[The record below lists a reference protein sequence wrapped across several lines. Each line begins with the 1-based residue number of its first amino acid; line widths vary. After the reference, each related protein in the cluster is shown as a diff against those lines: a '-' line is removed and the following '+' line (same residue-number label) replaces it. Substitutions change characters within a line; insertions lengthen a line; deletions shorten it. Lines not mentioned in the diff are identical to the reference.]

1 VSVVVSAT
9 LAASLLSVLSVV
21 GLATVPAV
29 AATASSGGGF
39 VAVAPSQ
46 KLVDTSS
53 GVGISA
59 TLGAASTTAFQVLG
73 QAGVPA
79 SGVGAVSVDLEAT
92 GSSAGSYLTLWADG
106 TTRPSISTM
115 NLTTG
120 VTADSAAIVAVGSDG
135 KVEVYNAAGTV
146 NLRVVVNGY
155 YTAAT
160 GAAAPGGYVP
170 IAPTRLVDTR
180 NGTGVA
186 LAQIPAGG
194 SVDVQVD
201 GVAGITGESAVFA
214 NLTVPAASS
223 GGSLY
228 AYASGASSG
237 GQPILSFSTT
247 TRSAG
252 AIVAVGSNGKIT
264 LRNGSTTTAIDV
276 LVDVPGFFSASSST
290 GGGFT
295 AVSARLLDTRTTT
308 AVAAHGSVNLQI
320 GGSNGIPVRFG
331 AAAVDL
337 VAISGASSGY
347 LNAWPTVQSM
357 PATSLDSFQA
367 STATSSMAVVAPDS
381 AGSISV
387 YNGSSV
393 PIQLVVD
400 LQGWFAYNTPPAN
413 GAAYDPAA
421 AAQVREDQC
430 LMSTMVRMG
439 GPATRQVATTGLDG
453 TDAQLHTAAAAD
465 YTNATATP
473 LHAAYA
479 KDVAAYTAQ
488 AAALFN
494 RDGAWAQPLAG
505 LPVPLDYA
513 SNADF
518 LKPPGQLGGDSYFDT
533 VGLGPWLED
542 RMGKSED
549 QLYTDPTPLAGA
561 DSVTAATALGNS
573 LFRQPTDGNDP
584 NFQRDYNEYR
594 AWQDMTFMH
603 GLFADDT
610 RMLLENGGFA
620 RSAPAPGTA
629 EFRVAV
635 EDLKT
640 RFASC
645 EWRNPQ
651 DPNNVLGAEVQTA
664 ATEWQAEIAGQ
675 QQQRDAVFAASVKA
689 TAALMAGSKALGEA
703 LGQSWLADHLS
714 HWQAYW
720 GPGGAGAAG
729 TGPITFQL
737 KSATTQCLDDRGG
750 STANSAVVESYTC
763 TGGTAQQWTPTSN
776 GVLDGPL
783 VNTAGK
789 TCLDVD
795 GNHGPQVPG
804 TVVQL
809 YTCNGTA
816 SQHWQYTTTAGVT
829 RLYNVG
835 SKLCLN
841 FASTAQGAGAT
852 VGTCDGSAPE
862 QFTAQQNNT
871 GTSTGIY
878 SPGYP
883 TAAQFTSVK
892 NALPVAQAAAKAQ
905 LLVAQQQ
912 AAIAQQ
918 LASDTTTAEQEAY
931 AIADAAG
938 EPRGRGL
945 LAGQQEAQVTMAS
958 SAALQAIAKATETAY
973 QATTASAA
981 DGATLQALAETQTHA
996 STAAFRLA
1004 AANEADAQAKAAA
1017 AGAALQAKNAAA
1029 ANTTAQGALA
1039 TVKQAEQTAKT
1050 AADTAHA
1057 KRQAAEAQ
1065 QATAAAKKNEAAA
1078 DEATAANDQA
1088 TADQDAAQAATALA
1102 AAQTAGAT
1110 AAQKRSAA
1118 TQSDQAATAARQK
1131 AWDAEQ
1137 AKNALTA
1144 KADAAN
1150 AYADAEAG
1158 NSDAQDAQ
1166 TAATAADTDAAN
1178 ASTAADGAS
1187 SAADA
1192 ATAAAQAADA
1202 AATQAEAA
1210 ASRAQSDADAAQAAK
1225 ATADAA
1231 VRTGEAAV
1239 AIAVTASQQAS
1250 SDASAAQA
1258 DAATALAQAKQAQT
1272 DAIAADT
1279 AAQAAQASAATAAGY
1294 AHTTAQA
1301 AGAAASAAAQVVAPA
1316 NDAIQLG
1323 APYVNTDASAGLAVL
1338 SAQASKTVADQ
1349 QQAVAQ
1355 AKSAQAAQAAQQ
1367 AQAIADA
1374 ATGDAKAAQVPVAD
1388 AAAQA
1393 AQAQA
1398 SAQQAV
1404 ASAAQAQKAL
1414 ADAQAA
1420 QAQTIAYDTA
1430 ATADAA
1436 AAQAAAQAAAG
1447 DATDARASAN
1457 AAESDAT
1464 AAQQAATT
1472 AQATAATAREVAA
1485 QADKDAAAAEAA
1497 AKDAEAQA
1505 ASAQQAATAAE
1516 QAQDA
1521 SSVTSGGA
1529 TGTPQMFTT
1538 EKVTP
1543 IGDPVPDNDCV
1554 LGLGSTG
1561 CDVTFTLNF
1570 TLTIDFYLC
1579 DDTTAPADVTAAG
1592 CPPDSTT
1599 FLDSQSQPGSQ
1610 KVTHHFSTWDI
1621 TKAIDA
1627 GVIQGL
1633 WDSITSDFVNCA
1645 HGNISSCAW
1654 AATWFVP
1661 QSKIIDAVSLI
1672 GKLNDALRAGI
1683 GIEDALKAV
1692 EAIGLDAKAMAA
1704 IEAEAHLVEDAFQA
1718 CKTNSFPGDTQVL
1731 LSNGTH
1737 KPISQVH
1744 AGDLLLANDP
1754 ATGAFRPEPV
1764 TEAFSHSTD
1773 RLVDITLA
1781 DGGTLTSTAGHR
1793 VFVDGRGWTYVSDLH
1808 SGDRL
1813 RAADGSP
1820 HRITA
1825 LRDRS
1830 GLQPQ
1835 QVFDLT
1841 VDGLHT
1847 FYVRTTAGQDV
1858 LVHNCMD
1865 IVKDEGVAG
1874 AHTITDHVTID
1885 DEKLQAKADE
1895 DGTATRWNDQN
1906 TAVTAVN
1913 KAFQGWMSKPANA
1926 KRLQSWLIAQSK
1938 RGGAFNPT
1946 TDLLPVTWQVRDMGA
1961 SLGTSFVR
1969 GGNQVGTATGNTVL
1983 IFLKYVGK
1991 ADPEKYVV
1999 YTAFPK

>member
-1 VSVVVSAT
+1 
-9 LAASLLSVLSVV
+9 
-21 GLATVPAV
+21 
-29 AATASSGGGF
+29 
-39 VAVAPSQ
+39 
-46 KLVDTSS
+46 
-53 GVGISA
+53 
-59 TLGAASTTAFQVLG
+59 
-73 QAGVPA
+73 
-79 SGVGAVSVDLEAT
+79 VGAVSVDLEAT
-92 GSSAGSYLTLWADG
+92 GSTAGSYLTLWADG
-106 TTRPSISTM
+106 TTKPSISTM

-135 KVEVYNAAGTV
+135 KAEVYNAAGTV

-155 YTAAT
+155 YTTAT

-170 IAPTRLVDTR
+170 ITPTRLVDTR

-194 SVDVQVD
+194 TVDVQVD

-214 NLTVPAASS
+214 NLTVPAASA

-252 AIVAVGSNGKIT
+252 AIVSVGANGRIT
-264 LRNGSTTTAIDV
+264 LRNGSTTTAIDL
-276 LVDVPGFFSASSST
+276 LVDVPGFFSTSSST

-308 AVAAHGSVNLQI
+308 AVASHGSVNLQI

-337 VAISGASSGY
+337 VAISGASGGY

-465 YTNATATP
+465 YTNATP

-488 AAALFN
+488 STALFN
-494 RDGAWAQPLAG
+494 RDSVWAKPLAG

-513 SNADF
+513 SQADF
-518 LKPPGQLGGDSYFDT
+518 LQPPGQLGGDSYFDT

-561 DSVTAATALGNS
+561 DSVAAATALGNS
-573 LFRQPTDGNDP
+573 LYPATPVYSVEKYPVKADFD
-584 NFQRDYNEYR
+584 RDYNEYR

-645 EWRNPQ
+645 EWRNPE

-737 KSATTQCLDDRGG
+737 KSATTQCLDDKGS
-750 STANSAVVESYTC
+750 STANSAVVQSYTC
-763 TGGTAQQWTPTSN
+763 NGSTAQQWTPTSN

-809 YTCNGTA
+809 YACNGTA

-871 GTSTGIY
+871 GTGTGIY
-878 SPGYP
+878 SPSYP

-892 NALPVAQAAAKAQ
+892 NALPVAQAAAQAQ

-918 LASDTTTAEQEAY
+918 LAADTTTAEQEAY

-945 LAGQQEAQVTMAS
+945 LAGQQEAQVTMAA

-1065 QATAAAKKNEAAA
+1065 QATAAAKKNQAAA

-1102 AAQTAGAT
+1102 AAQSAGSTAT
-1110 AAQKRSAA
+1110 QKRTAA

-1131 AWDAEQ
+1131 AWDAAQ
-1137 AKNALTA
+1137 AKNALQA

-1158 NSDAQDAQ
+1158 NADAQDAQ
-1166 TAATAADTDAAN
+1166 TAATAADNDAAN
-1178 ASTAADGAS
+1178 ASTAADSAS
-1187 SAADA
+1187 TAADA
-1192 ATAAAQAADA
+1192 ATSAAQAADA

-1250 SDASAAQA
+1250 SDAAAAQA
-1258 DAATALAQAKQAQT
+1258 DAATAVAQAKQAQT
-1272 DAIAADT
+1272 DAIAAGT

-1323 APYVNTDASAGLAVL
+1323 APYVDTDASAGLAVL

-1398 SAQQAV
+1398 SAQQAL

-1420 QAQTIAYDTA
+1420 QAQTVAYDTA

-1436 AAQAAAQAAAG
+1436 AAHAAAQAAAG

-1464 AAQQAATT
+1464 AAQQAATQ

-1485 QADKDAAAAEAA
+1485 QADQDAAAAEAA
-1497 AKDAEAQA
+1497 AKDAAAQA
-1505 ASAQQAATAAE
+1505 ASAQQAVAAAE
-1516 QAQDA
+1516 QQQDQK
-1521 SSVTSGGA
+1521 VLDSGGPTDTA
-1529 TGTPQMFTT
+1529 HMFTT
-1538 EKVTP
+1538 EKITNQS
-1543 IGDPVPDNDCV
+1543 DPKPLGDCV
-1554 LGLGSTG
+1554 LGLGNSG
-1561 CDVTFTLNF
+1561 CDVTFE
-1570 TLTIDFYLC
+1570 LTFDLTVDYYYC
-1579 DDTTAPADVTAAG
+1579 DSPTAPANVTAAG
-1592 CPPDSTT
+1592 CPSEDAL
-1599 FLDSQSQPGSQ
+1599 FLGSGPVQTGLTQ
-1610 KVTHHFSTWDI
+1610 KIKHHFSTWDI
-1621 TKAIDA
+1621 TKLVDQAVFDALWQSLTQDFVDCWHGSIGSCAISATWFAPPNKILEGARLAEAVRAAIRVNTGLEDAMASIKAAIDA
-1627 GVIQGL
+1627 QIISKSEAAGFYAQVAKQVANVAEINADVDPKLLAKLDSDAAYNRKDMLWLTTMPGGRIVWLETGSISAGLVHVIAG
-1633 WDSITSDFVNCA
+1633 
-1645 HGNISSCAW
+1645 HGEEFA
-1654 AATWFVP
+1654 
-1661 QSKIIDAVSLI
+1661 
-1672 GKLNDALRAGI
+1672 RAGI
-1683 GIEDALKAV
+1683 PLK
-1692 EAIGLDAKAMAA
+1692 D
-1704 IEAEAHLVEDAFQA
+1704 
-1718 CKTNSFPGDTQVL
+1718 
-1731 LSNGTH
+1731 
-1737 KPISQVH
+1737 
-1744 AGDLLLANDP
+1744 
-1754 ATGAFRPEPV
+1754 
-1764 TEAFSHSTD
+1764 
-1773 RLVDITLA
+1773 
-1781 DGGTLTSTAGHR
+1781 
-1793 VFVDGRGWTYVSDLH
+1793 VSDLI
-1808 SGDRL
+1808 RQ
-1813 RAADGSP
+1813 A
-1820 HRITA
+1820 
-1825 LRDRS
+1825 
-1830 GLQPQ
+1830 
-1835 QVFDLT
+1835 LT
-1841 VDGLHT
+1841 VGK
-1847 FYVRTTAGQDV
+1847 VV
-1858 LVHNCMD
+1858 
-1865 IVKDEGVAG
+1865 DEQGGPGRPIYNVIYNGTERNVA
-1874 AHTITDHVTID
+1874 IT
-1885 DEKLQAKADE
+1885 
-1895 DGTATRWNDQN
+1895 
-1906 TAVTAVN
+1906 
-1913 KAFQGWMSKPANA
+1913 
-1926 KRLQSWLIAQSK
+1926 
-1938 RGGAFNPT
+1938 
-1946 TDLLPVTWQVRDMGA
+1946 
-1961 SLGTSFVR
+1961 
-1969 GGNQVGTATGNTVL
+1969 VGSNG
-1983 IFLKYVGK
+1983 
-1991 ADPEKYVV
+1991 YVV
-1999 YTAFPK
+1999 GANLVSAP

>member
-1 VSVVVSAT
+1 MS
-9 LAASLLSVLSVV
+9 
-21 GLATVPAV
+21 
-29 AATASSGGGF
+29 
-39 VAVAPSQ
+39 
-46 KLVDTSS
+46 
-53 GVGISA
+53 
-59 TLGAASTTAFQVLG
+59 
-73 QAGVPA
+73 
-79 SGVGAVSVDLEAT
+79 AVSVDVEAT
-92 GSSAGSYLTLWADG
+92 GSSAGGYLALWADG
-106 TTRPSISTM
+106 TAKPSTSTV

-120 VTADSAAIVAVGSDG
+120 VTADNAAILAVGSDG
-135 KVEVYNAAGTV
+135 KVDVYNAAGTV
-146 NLRVVVNGY
+146 DVRVVVNGY
-155 YTAAT
+155 YTTTAGT
-160 GAAAPGGYVP
+160 VAPGGYVP

-180 NGTGVA
+180 VGTGAVM
-186 LAQIPAGG
+186 AQVPAGG
-194 SVDVQVD
+194 SIDVQVD

-214 NLTVPAASS
+214 NLTVPLPAA

-228 AYASGASSG
+228 AYPSGAASG
-237 GQPILSFSTT
+237 GQPIIDFSST
-247 TRSAG
+247 TRSSG

-264 LRNGSTTTAIDV
+264 LRNGSTTAAIDV
-276 LVDVPGFFSASSST
+276 MMDISGFFAAAAST

-295 AVSARLLDTRTTT
+295 PVAARLLDTRTT
-308 AVAAHGSVNLQI
+308 AAIPANSAVNLQV
-320 GGSNGIPVRFG
+320 GGTNGIPAHFG
-331 AAAVDL
+331 AAALNL
-337 VAISGASSGY
+337 VAISGNSPGH
-347 LNAWPTVQSM
+347 LVAWPTGQSM
-357 PATSLDSFQA
+357 PTLSLDQFQA
-367 STATSSMAVVAPDS
+367 SAVTAAMSVVAANS
-381 AGSISV
+381 TGSVSV
-387 YNGSSV
+387 YNSSAA
-393 PIQLVVD
+393 PIQVVVD
-400 LQGWFAYNTPPAN
+400 LQGWFAYIPPPSN
-413 GAAYDPAA
+413 GAAFDPAA

-430 LMSTMVRMG
+430 LMSTMVRLG
-439 GPATRQVATTGLDG
+439 GPVTRQVATAGLDG
-453 TDAQLHTAAAAD
+453 TDAQLHTAADRNYA
-465 YTNATATP
+465 NETATP
-473 LHAAYA
+473 LHAGYTQDA
-479 KDVAAYTAQ
+479 AAYKAQ
-488 AAALFN
+488 GAALFN
-494 RDGAWAQPLAG
+494 EDGVWEKPLQG
-505 LPVPLDYA
+505 LPVPLDYPSDA
-513 SNADF
+513 AF
-518 LKPPGQLGGDSYFDT
+518 LQAPGQLGGDSYFDT

-542 RMGKSED
+542 RMGSSED
-549 QLYTDPTPLAGA
+549 KLYTDPTPLAGA
-561 DSVTAATALGNS
+561 DSVTAATALGNALYS
-573 LFRQPTDGNDP
+573 QPTDGNDP
-584 NFQRDYNEYR
+584 NFAREYNEYN

-620 RSAPAPGTA
+620 RTASAPGTA

-645 EWRNPQ
+645 EWRNPE
-651 DPNNVLGAEVQTA
+651 DPNNVLGAEVQA
-664 ATEWQAEIAGQ
+664 ASTEWQAEIAGQ
-675 QQQRDAVFAASVKA
+675 VEQRDAVFADSTKA
-689 TAALMAGSKALGEA
+689 TAALAAGSKALGEA
-703 LGQSWLADHLS
+703 LGQSWSADHLS

-720 GPGGAGAAG
+720 GPGGAGFAG

-737 KSATTQCLDDRGG
+737 KSATTQCLDDKGG

-763 TGGTAQQWTPTSN
+763 NGGRAQQWTPTSN

-783 VNTAGK
+783 VNTAGN

-795 GNHGPQVPG
+795 GTHGPQVPG

-809 YTCNGTA
+809 YKCNGTA

-852 VGTCDGSAPE
+852 VGTCNGSAPE

-878 SPGYP
+878 SPSYP

-905 LLVAQQQ
+905 LVVAQQQ

-918 LASDTTTAEQEAY
+918 AADDTTTVEQQAY
-931 AIADAAG
+931 AIADSAG

-945 LAGQQEAQVTMAS
+945 LAAQQEAQVTMAS
-958 SAALQAIAKATETAY
+958 SAALQAIVKATETAY

-981 DGATLQALAETQTHA
+981 DAATLQALAETQTHA

-1017 AGAALQAKNAAA
+1017 AGAAQQAKNAAA

-1039 TVKQAEQTAKT
+1039 TAQQAEQTAKT

-1078 DEATAANDQA
+1078 DEATAASDQV
-1088 TADQDAAQAATALA
+1088 TADQDAATAATALA

-1110 AAQKRSAA
+1110 AAQKRTAA
-1118 TQSDQAATAARQK
+1118 TQADQAATTARQN
-1131 AWDAEQ
+1131 AWDAAQ
-1137 AKNALTA
+1137 TKNALQA
-1144 KADAAN
+1144 KADAAD
-1150 AYADAEAG
+1150 AYADAEDG
-1158 NSDAQDAQ
+1158 NADAQDAQ
-1166 TAATAADTDAAN
+1166 SAATAADTDAAN

-1187 SAADA
+1187 TAADA
-1192 ATAAAQAADA
+1192 ATTAAQAADA

-1239 AIAVTASQQAS
+1239 ATAVAASQQAS
-1250 SDASAAQA
+1250 SDATAAQA
-1258 DAATALAQAKQAQT
+1258 DAATAEAQAKQAQT
-1272 DAIAADT
+1272 DAIAAGT
-1279 AAQAAQASAATAAGY
+1279 AAQAAQTSAATAAGY
-1294 AHTTAQA
+1294 AYTTAQA
-1301 AGAAASAAAQVVAPA
+1301 AGAAASAAAQVIAPA

-1355 AKSAQAAQAAQQ
+1355 AKSAQAAQAAQT

-1398 SAQQAV
+1398 SAQQAL
-1404 ASAAQAQKAL
+1404 ASAAQAQKAM

-1420 QAQTIAYDTA
+1420 QAQTVAYDTA

-1472 AQATAATAREVAA
+1472 AQTAAATAREVAQ
-1485 QADKDAAAAEAA
+1485 QADQDATAAEAA
-1497 AKDAEAQA
+1497 AKDADAQA

-1521 SSVTSGGA
+1521 ATVTSGGA

-1579 DDTTAPADVTAAG
+1579 DADVAPTDLTAAG
-1592 CPPDSTT
+1592 CPADNTT
-1599 FLDSQSQPGSQ
+1599 FLDSQSQPASQ

-1621 TKAIDA
+1621 TKAIDE
-1627 GVIQGL
+1627 GVLKGL
-1633 WDSITSDFVNCA
+1633 WDSVTADFVNCA
-1645 HGNISSCAW
+1645 HGNITSCAW

-1661 QSKIIDAVSLI
+1661 QSKILDAIKLV
-1672 GKLNDALRAGI
+1672 GKLNDAIRTGLGI
-1683 GIEDALKAV
+1683 DDALKAV
-1692 EAIGLDAKAMAA
+1692 EAIGLDAKAMA
-1704 IEAEAHLVEDAFQA
+1704 ELKAEVQATDDALTG
-1718 CKTNSFPGDTQVL
+1718 CVINSFPSSAQVL
-1731 LSNGTH
+1731 LADGNH
-1737 KPISQVH
+1737 KAISSVRI
-1744 AGDLLLANDP
+1744 GDRLLAIDP
-1754 ATGAFRPEPV
+1754 ATGRSQAEPV
-1764 TEAFSHSTD
+1764 TATFAHDTDTLLDIKLSGGST
-1773 RLVDITLA
+1773 L
-1781 DGGTLTSTAGHR
+1781 STTTGHR
-1793 VFVDGRGWTYVSDLH
+1793 VYAVNRGWIL
-1808 SGDRL
+1808 
-1813 RAADGSP
+1813 AADLRPGDLLQAANGSSSAV
-1820 HRITA
+1820 TA
-1825 LRDRS
+1825 LSTRT
-1830 GLQPQ
+1830 GLAPQ
-1835 QVFDLT
+1835 QVYDLT

-1847 FYVRTTAGQDV
+1847 FYIRSTGAQSQDL
-1858 LVHNCMD
+1858 LVHNCNNLVD
-1865 IVKDEGVAG
+1865 DAVKYPDL
-1874 AHTITDHVTID
+1874 AHTLSDHVTDAATAIAKAKAELAAGGKGITSVFVD
-1885 DEKLQAKADE
+1885 AQTAQQVVDYAIASDAEKNPKRLANWLSRSKNNPTELYPITGTFGAKNSIGTIYKADE
-1895 DGTATRWNDQN
+1895 
-1906 TAVTAVN
+1906 
-1913 KAFQGWMSKPANA
+1913 
-1926 KRLQSWLIAQSK
+1926 
-1938 RGGAFNPT
+1938 
-1946 TDLLPVTWQVRDMGA
+1946 
-1961 SLGTSFVR
+1961 SFR
-1969 GGNQVGTATGNTVL
+1969 AAGNGYTVL
-1983 IFLKYVGK
+1983 LKRMPGHPRGYI
-1991 ADPEKYVV
+1991 V
-1999 YTAFPK
+1999 YTAYPTA